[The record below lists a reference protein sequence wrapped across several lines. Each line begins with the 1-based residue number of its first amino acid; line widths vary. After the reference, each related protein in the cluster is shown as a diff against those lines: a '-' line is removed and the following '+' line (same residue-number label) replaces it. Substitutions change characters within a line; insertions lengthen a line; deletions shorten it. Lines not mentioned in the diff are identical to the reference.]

1 MTSNYKYFLGKEEE
15 WMVST
20 MILLIKKGGLRES
33 VHTLPGEG
41 TQSQPRAS
49 PGRKTRTT
57 VRTQGTWLLLSL
69 FSLNFLEKKINIHI
83 LKKCLKGK
91 ELNKTIRDYVQLD
104 NI

>member
-69 FSLNFLEKKINIHI
+69 FSLNFLEKKSTFIYSKNA
-83 LKKCLKGK
+83 LKEK
-91 ELNKTIRDYVQLD
+91 N
-104 NI
+104 

>member
-33 VHTLPGEG
+33 VHTLSGEG

-69 FSLNFLEKKINIHI
+69 FSLNFLEKKNQHSYTQ
-83 LKKCLKGK
+83 KMP
-91 ELNKTIRDYVQLD
+91 
-104 NI
+104 